1 MPKTL
6 KWGQEYSVL
15 LDVGALTDQF
25 ILGGYTTTTTRTNLV
40 TNPNF
45 ETNTT
50 NWSAVQAGTTLT
62 RITTDDYIGTASLQI
77 DVSGLVANARAQTST
92 TNRIPVTAG
101 LAYMISAWVKVPT
114 GQPSVSLRIRT
125 AEYTGAG
132 VNQQSQIS
140 AATVV
145 SDTDSWVRLSFADTP
160 ISGTETMLIG
170 IEISNAPGSA
180 RQWLLD
186 AVLFEQSSSLLPYFD
201 GTYADTYTGY
211 TLTTQSWTGTADA
224 STSTA
229 TYGLN
234 TSIYGSTL
242 DGTDTLDG
250 STDFVDAT
258 EYILAVAIQRGR
270 GAQTEQFQ
278 PGTCRI
284 LADDRASGRLF
295 DPANTASTWYEGDFD
310 LAPRRAI
317 KVLAGTAELFV
328 GAITDL
334 DITYEMPNLSFASI
348 IAADG
353 LYELSRTSL
362 TAFTPS
368 SQLTSARVTAILD
381 RAEVAYSTALRD
393 IATGVATC
401 GTVAYPDNT
410 NTLTALQAV
419 AVAEDGRLF
428 ANRRNQIVFDPRIDF
443 TFSTTIASF
452 GGTATNEIPILSIGV
467 AYGQETLFNRVQ
479 VDVEGGTAAQV
490 AADSTSQ
497 GKYGVQTLSFSNVPL
512 NDLAAGSALAQNLLD
527 KYKEPIIR
535 FNEIS
540 TSLNACGSALWPTVL
555 ALDVGDIINVT
566 KTYTTGLPLTRTDS
580 VFIESVNHDITT
592 SDHRIRFGL
601 GQAQLLTAFILD
613 QDQLDDVD
621 VGLA

>member
-15 LDVGALTDQF
+15 LDVGAVADAF
-25 ILGGYTTTTTRTNLV
+25 IL
-40 TNPNF
+40 
-45 ETNTT
+45 
-50 NWSAVQAGTTLT
+50 
-62 RITTDDYIGTASLQI
+62 
-77 DVSGLVANARAQTST
+77 
-92 TNRIPVTAG
+92 
-101 LAYMISAWVKVPT
+101 
-114 GQPSVSLRIRT
+114 
-125 AEYTGAG
+125 
-132 VNQQSQIS
+132 
-140 AATVV
+140 
-145 SDTDSWVRLSFADTP
+145 DS
-160 ISGTETMLIG
+160 
-170 IEISNAPGSA
+170 
-180 RQWLLD
+180 
-186 AVLFEQSSSLLPYFD
+186 
-201 GTYADTYTGY
+201 
-211 TLTTQSWTGTADA
+211 
-224 STSTA
+224 
-229 TYGLN
+229 
-234 TSIYGSTL
+234 STL

-258 EYILAVAIQRGR
+258 EYILAVSVQRGR

-368 SQLTSARVTAILD
+368 SQLTSARVSAILD
-381 RAEVAYSTALRD
+381 RTEVAYSTALRD

-401 GTVAYPDNT
+401 GTVAYADNT

-443 TFSTTIASF
+443 TFSTAIASF
-452 GGTATNEIPILSIGV
+452 GGTATNQIPILSIGV

-479 VDVEGGTAAQV
+479 VDVDGGTAAQV
-490 AADSTSQ
+490 VSDSTSQ

-512 NDLAAGSALAQNLLD
+512 NNLAAGATLAQNLLD
-527 KYKEPIIR
+527 KYKEPVIR

-555 ALDVGDIINVT
+555 ALDVGDVINVT

-601 GQAQLLTAFILD
+601 GQAQIVLPFLLDTSE
-613 QDQLDDVD
+613 LDDTTYA
-621 VGLA
+621 LT